1 MFKREKTRSHEKSI
15 GSMKRLL
22 LGGRI
27 RTCGLPD
34 YQSGRDNRSV
44 CDFNFKFSAKKK
56 SFQLI

>member
-15 GSMKRLL
+15 ESMKRLL

-34 YQSGRDNRSV
+34 FQSGRNNRSV
-44 CDFNFKFSAKKK
+44 CDFNFSAKKK
-56 SFQLI
+56 SLQLI